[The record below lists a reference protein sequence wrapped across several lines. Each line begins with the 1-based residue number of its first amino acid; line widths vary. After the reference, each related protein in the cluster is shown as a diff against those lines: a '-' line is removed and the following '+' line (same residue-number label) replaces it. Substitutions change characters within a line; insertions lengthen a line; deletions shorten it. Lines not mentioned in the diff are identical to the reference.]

1 MSSRSLTK
9 RKQLLSEE
17 CFQMWDSILIILECR
32 IITCSFNLVD
42 GEGHVR
48 SEPWSHPDPRTH
60 PYHDR
65 LGELLLPGGCLQWLT
80 FMECLQTGA
89 FIVVKNAWFPFLQE
103 DDFIPFA
110 VLNMMMGG
118 GGSFSAGGPGKG
130 MFTRLYLNVL
140 NRWTVLF
147 QECSE
152 YNLSKKVVLLIILC
166 LSLYVV
172 DIIGC
177 TMPPPTTTA
186 MRTVVFCVSTPVQT
200 PDRLVQTQESRVYM
214 SYLCSDLKICTW
226 LFFCEWLVIVEIL
239 TMYIHLKVR
248 EMVEI
253 ITREFIQMAG
263 NAGEVMVI
271 FHYEGNSTQL

>member
-1 MSSRSLTK
+1 
-9 RKQLLSEE
+9 
-17 CFQMWDSILIILECR
+17 
-32 IITCSFNLVD
+32 
-42 GEGHVR
+42 
-48 SEPWSHPDPRTH
+48 
-60 PYHDR
+60 
-65 LGELLLPGGCLQWLT
+65 
-80 FMECLQTGA
+80 
-89 FIVVKNAWFPFLQE
+89 
-103 DDFIPFA
+103 
-110 VLNMMMGG
+110 
-118 GGSFSAGGPGKG
+118 
-130 MFTRLYLNVL
+130 
-140 NRWTVLF
+140 
-147 QECSE
+147 
-152 YNLSKKVVLLIILC
+152 
-166 LSLYVV
+166 
-172 DIIGC
+172 
-177 TMPPPTTTA
+177 MPPPTTTA